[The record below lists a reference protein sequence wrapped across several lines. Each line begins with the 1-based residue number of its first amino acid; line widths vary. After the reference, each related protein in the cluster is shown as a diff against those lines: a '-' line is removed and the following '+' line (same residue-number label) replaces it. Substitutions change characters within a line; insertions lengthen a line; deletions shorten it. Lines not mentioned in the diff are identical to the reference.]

1 MLTLDEIK
9 EKVYFEFRRAQTD
22 GMNTERLGKIHVSDL
37 IKPCMRN
44 VIYKKLLPDTGMDTE
59 DMRSLYIGQA
69 VHNLSMVATDDKYHE
84 MFLAYDYTRDEA
96 LTYKQA
102 KAIPENDP
110 KHMDIIYGSIDDLV
124 KVDGEWVITDKK
136 TTGSIDYFAVRYGKP
151 SESHVA
157 QINCYRVLL
166 KKCYDIDTKNGA
178 VIYISNN
185 INREKKD
192 KPTVLS
198 FKLKPI
204 DETLKDMIIK
214 ANIIKDSLLETK
226 LPERTK
232 CFLCD
237 GMCPYASRCFGE
249 DELQLDR

>member
-1 MLTLDEIK
+1 MIK
-9 EKVYFEFRRAQTD
+9 LEDINNKVYFDFRKAQVKAMETP
-22 GMNTERLGKIHVSDL
+22 RLGKIHVSDV

-44 VIYKKLLPDTGMDTE
+44 VIYKKILPHTGMTTE
-59 DMRSLYIGQA
+59 DMRSLYLGQA
-69 VHNLSMVATDDKYHE
+69 IHNASQVAELENHE
-84 MFLAYDYTRDEA
+84 MFLGYNYVRDEVVT
-96 LTYKQA
+96 LDEA
-102 KAIPENDP
+102 KKIPEDDP
-110 KHMDIIYGSIDDLV
+110 RHLDIIYGSLDDLV
-124 KVDGEWVITDKK
+124 KVGQEWVICDKK
-136 TTGSIDYFAVRYGKP
+136 TTGSIDYFSRYNAKP
-151 SESHVA
+151 SESHVD

-185 INREKKD
+185 INKEKKD

-204 DETLKDMIIK
+204 DETLKDMVIK

>member
-1 MLTLDEIK
+1 MLTLDQIK
-9 EKVYFEFRRAQTD
+9 EKIYFEFRRAQTD
-22 GMNTERLGKIHVSDL
+22 GMNTERLGRIHVSDL

-124 KVDGEWVITDKK
+124 MVNGEWVITDKK
-136 TTGSIDYFAVRYGKP
+136 TTGSID
-151 SESHVA
+151 
-157 QINCYRVLL
+157 
-166 KKCYDIDTKNGA
+166 
-178 VIYISNN
+178 
-185 INREKKD
+185 
-192 KPTVLS
+192 
-198 FKLKPI
+198 
-204 DETLKDMIIK
+204 
-214 ANIIKDSLLETK
+214 
-226 LPERTK
+226 
-232 CFLCD
+232 
-237 GMCPYASRCFGE
+237 
-249 DELQLDR
+249 